1 MFLDGKRVMVT
12 GAGGSIGSQLVR
24 EIVAEHNPSM
34 LILVELSEYN
44 LYKIEQEMVKNKIK
58 LPIHYLIGDVRH
70 TYLLN
75 HIFAEYLPQYVFHA
89 AAYKH
94 VPMLEIP
101 HNAIE
106 AVRTNIMGTKNVLDC
121 CILFKAEQ
129 MLMVST
135 DKAVNPSSLMG
146 ATKRFAEGYCREAG
160 QYSAGT
166 QVSIVRFGNVAN
178 SSGSVIPL
186 FRSQIE
192 AGGPVTV
199 THRDIERY
207 MMTIPDAVSLVLQAS
222 WLTWKTHPKHSMT
235 YMLDMGQPIKI
246 YDLAMQLIAESGKDI
261 PIEIIGL
268 REGEKLFEELNY
280 PNEHPMPTEVARVN
294 LLVPDGPPEEG
305 YVRRANTMG
314 YAVEYRDYDRLMS
327 LLKELVPYQV
337 VNEYFRDDLCNV

>member
-1 MFLDGKRVMVT
+1 MHLDGKRVMVT

-24 EIVAEHNPSM
+24 EIVATSKPAV
-34 LILVELSEYN
+34 LVLVDLSEYN
-44 LYKIEQEMVKNKIK
+44 LYKIEQEVSK
-58 LPIHYLIGDVRH
+58 LKLDYTVHYLIGDVRH
-70 TYLLN
+70 TYLVN
-75 HIFAEYLPQYVFHA
+75 HMFQEYTPQYVFHA

-106 AVRTNIMGTKNVLDC
+106 AMRTNIMGTKNVLDS

-146 ATKRFAEGYCREAG
+146 ATKRFAEGYCRESG
-160 QYSAGT
+160 MYSADT
-166 QVSIVRFGNVAN
+166 QVVMVRFGNVAN

-186 FRSQIE
+186 FESQIA

-207 MMTIPDAVSLVLQAS
+207 MMTIPDAVSLVLKAS
-222 WLTWKTHPKHSMT
+222 WLTEKTHPDRSMT
-235 YMLDMGQPIKI
+235 YMLDMGEPIKI
-246 YDLAMQLIAESGKDI
+246 YDLALQLIAKSGKDI
-261 PIEIIGL
+261 AIEIIGL
-268 REGEKLFEELNY
+268 REGEKLYEELNY
-280 PNEHPMPTEVARVN
+280 DNEVPVPTEVPRVN
-294 LLVPDGPPEEG
+294 LLVPQGPTEEG
-305 YVRRANTMG
+305 YIRRANTME
-314 YAVEYRDYDRLMS
+314 YAVEYRDYDRCMA

-337 VNEYFRDDLCNV
+337 TNEYYRDDL